1 MYSIQVRKSEYKN
14 GEMSAQQF
22 EQEVLNAHNSYRA
35 KHGASPLKLSPKL
48 NQLASEWAK
57 YLLSRNCMEHRPN
70 SGFGENIYMASGG
83 NLEGSDAVRSWYEE
97 IRHFNW
103 NNPSFQGNT
112 GHFTQVVWKSST
124 ELGVGF
130 ARRGNTIYIV
140 CNYNPPGNYN
150 NLYKENVDPPR
161 R

>member
-1 MYSIQVRKSEYKN
+1 
-14 GEMSAQQF
+14 MSVQQF

-35 KHGASPLKLSPKL
+35 KHGVSPLILSPKL
-48 NQLASEWAK
+48 NRLATEWAK
-57 YLLSRNCMEHRPN
+57 YLLSSNRMEHRQN
-70 SGFGENIYMASGG
+70 SGYGENIYMASGG

-97 IRHFNW
+97 VRQYNW
-103 NNPSFQGNT
+103 NYPSFQGST

-130 ARRGNTIYIV
+130 AKRGNTIFIV

-150 NLYKENVDPPR
+150 NLFRENVVPPR